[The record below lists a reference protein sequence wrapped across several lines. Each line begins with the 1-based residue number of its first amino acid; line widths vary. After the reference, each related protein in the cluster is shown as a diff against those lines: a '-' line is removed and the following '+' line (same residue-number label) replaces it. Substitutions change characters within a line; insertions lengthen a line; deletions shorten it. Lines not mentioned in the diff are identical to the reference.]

1 MTALAAVDTVPL
13 HPLTRY
19 RQRHNLSMN
28 KLAARAGTTL
38 ATVSRIESGSRQ
50 PTVDMLFRLVEATGR
65 EVSADEIIY
74 FHMNRQ
80 GIANRRN

>member
-1 MTALAAVDTVPL
+1 MHAMAAAPTVPL

-28 KLAARAGTTL
+28 KLAARANTTL
-38 ATVSRIESGSRQ
+38 ATISRIESGSRQ
-50 PTVDMLFRLVEATGR
+50 PTVDMLFRLVEATDR

-80 GIANRRN
+80 GTANRGN